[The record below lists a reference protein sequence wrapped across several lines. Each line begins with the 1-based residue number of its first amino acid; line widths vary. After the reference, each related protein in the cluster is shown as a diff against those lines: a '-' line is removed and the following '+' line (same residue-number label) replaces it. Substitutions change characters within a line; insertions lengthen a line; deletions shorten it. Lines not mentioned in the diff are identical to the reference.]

1 MANAFD
7 INDTIE
13 TDILDEHMS
22 EDETDMAN
30 LIEFADGGSNYVPK
44 PDASSRGTTPRV
56 VGSGSPKG
64 RRKRTESQM
73 KASFKGDPLS
83 EAAYVRRRIASLEEK
98 ISQLLT
104 CATPEARDLILN
116 TKALEHLKRYY

>member
-13 TDILDEHMS
+13 TDVLDEHMP
-22 EDETDMAN
+22 EQDTRPVR
-30 LIEFADGGSNYVPK
+30 LL
-44 PDASSRGTTPRV
+44 
-56 VGSGSPKG
+56 PKG
-64 RRKRTESQM
+64 KRVKRTEQEM